1 MKSVF
6 YHINRS
12 LSLKL
17 CLGILLFVVGVFV
30 LSLGFLFA
38 RSRQMV
44 KQEALAHAT
53 QMLNHMSM
61 HVTGYLEEIEIATD
75 NMEWLVLEN
84 LQQDSLFSYSR
95 RMVELNPMVNGC
107 SVTMEPNF
115 FSREDG
121 NFSAYS
127 LRDGDSIITVREGDY
142 NYYEKVWYTTPRKNG
157 QACWVD
163 PYNDFNEGTLS
174 SRVMIASYSKP
185 LYGEEGQFIGVL
197 STDISITTLSSVITA
212 EKPYPNSYCIMLG
225 ADGTFFVHPDRL
237 KLVKESIYS
246 SVDAKEHPDIIA
258 LGHEMT
264 SGKTGNMRVMVDGQP
279 SIVFSQP
286 VPKTP
291 WSIAI
296 VFPESDISRQYNNLV
311 YILLPLLII
320 GLVLMLL
327 VCWKIIKHF
336 IRPIDQLAQQSRC
349 ITEGHYDKTLPHSDR
364 EDVVGHLQN
373 CFISMQQSINGYI
386 EGIQKVNE
394 ETEKRNQEL
403 IQANQLIEDADQ
415 RKASF
420 IHDVSLQIRT
430 PLNIIAGFMQ
440 VLRET
445 FSVLPEE
452 EIISFTDTMKQ
463 NTSDIHRMSNMI
475 FDVSRQDNAS
485 KLDISKEVKVISA
498 VREAISTFEEKVTSQ
513 NVVLNF
519 TSTLPDDFTIHTN
532 RLYLIRILREL
543 LINAKKFAS
552 QQEVKMSV
560 DLVDDDTKVRFIIED
575 KGEGINEADR
585 EHVFAPFVKLDSFSE
600 GLGLG
605 LGLSLHNAH
614 LLGGTLTLDPT
625 YTEGARFILD
635 IPNT

>member
-30 LSLGFLFA
+30 LSLGFLFE

-44 KQEALAHAT
+44 KQEAYEHNT
-53 QMLNHMSM
+53 QMLNHLSL
-61 HVTGYLEEIEIATD
+61 HVIGYLDEVEVATE
-75 NMEWLVLEN
+75 NMEWLVVN
-84 LQQDSLFSYSR
+84 HLQQDSLFAYSR
-95 RMVELNPMVNGC
+95 RVVELNPIVNGC
-107 SVTMEPNF
+107 SITMEPNY

-127 LRDGDSIITVREGDY
+127 LRDGDSIITVREGKY
-142 NYYEKVWYTTPRKNG
+142 NYYEKKWYTAPRNNRK
-157 QACWVD
+157 ACWID

-174 SRVMIASYSKP
+174 SRVMIASYCKP
-185 LYGEEGQFIGVL
+185 LYDEDERFIGVI
-197 STDISITTLSSVITA
+197 STDISITSLSDAIMA
-212 EKPYPNSYCIMLG
+212 EKPYPDSYCIMLG
-225 ADGTFFVHPDRL
+225 EDGTFFVHPDRL

-246 SVDAKEHPDIIA
+246 SVDVKEHPDIIA

-279 SIVFSQP
+279 SIVFYQP
-286 VPKTP
+286 LPNTP

-296 VFPESDISRQYNNLV
+296 VCPEKDIFRQYHNLV

-320 GLVLMLL
+320 GLVLMLV
-327 VCWKIIKHF
+327 VCWNVTKHF
-336 IRPIDQLAQQSRC
+336 IRPINQLAQQLRY
-349 ITEGHYDKTLPHSDR
+349 ITAGHYDKTLPPSDR

-373 CFISMQQSINGYI
+373 CFVSMQRSINGYI
-386 EGIQKVNE
+386 VNIQNVNE
-394 ETEKRNQEL
+394 ETDKRNSEL
-403 IQANQLIEDADQ
+403 LQANQLIADADQ
-415 RKASF
+415 RKVSF

-445 FSVLPEE
+445 FTLLPEE

-463 NTSDIHRMSNMI
+463 NAGTIQRMSSMI
-475 FDVSRQDNAS
+475 FDVSRQDNTS
-485 KLDISKEVKVISA
+485 KIDVSKEVEVIPV
-498 VREAISTFEEKVTSQ
+498 VREAVSTFEEKATSQ
-513 NVVLNF
+513 NVAF
-519 TSTLPDDFTIHTN
+519 SFKSTLPDGFTVHTN

-560 DLVDDDTKVRFIIED
+560 DLVDDTKVRFIIED
-575 KGEGINEADR
+575 KGEGISEAER

-605 LGLSLHNAH
+605 LGLSLRSAR
-614 LLGGTLTLDPT
+614 LLGGSLTLDPT
-625 YTEGARFILD
+625 YTEGARFIFD